1 MAIADLIRE
10 AGVVGCGGAGFPTH
24 AKLKGPIEYYIVNGA
39 ECEPLLRTDRYIMTH
54 HAPELV
60 EALTALQKELS
71 VGTCV
76 IALKEQY
83 REERAALESAIAAAG
98 ADIGL
103 HTLESFYPAGD
114 EQTLVCEVTG
124 RVVPPAAL
132 PGAVGCVIDNVATVL
147 AIRDA
152 LHGIPLTQKYL
163 TVTGCVKN
171 PTVLRVPVGTSY
183 RRCLELA
190 GGPTL
195 EQYFLVN
202 GGPMMGKPC
211 TMEQAETAVVTKTTS
226 GILVLPADG
235 YHANHDKLSPD
246 TMLRRAASACIQCRS
261 CTELCPRYLLG
272 HPLEPHR
279 IMRKMAT
286 CRDLDALMDDPV
298 IRRAQLCCECGVCE
312 TIACP
317 MGLQPRTINALLK
330 KELAKRK
337 IRYPASQERFEPRPE
352 REGRK
357 IPTERAAART
367 GVHEFY
373 HLEIKNCAED
383 SPDRVE
389 IPLSMHIGAPAV
401 PTVAV
406 GDTVRVGDKIA
417 AIPDGALGAAVHAS
431 IAGRVE
437 SVGERIALVR
447 E

>member
-1 MAIADLIRE
+1 
-10 AGVVGCGGAGFPTH
+10 
-24 AKLKGPIEYYIVNGA
+24 
-39 ECEPLLRTDRYIMTH
+39 
-54 HAPELV
+54 
-60 EALTALQKELS
+60 
-71 VGTCV
+71 
-76 IALKEQY
+76 
-83 REERAALESAIAAAG
+83 
-98 ADIGL
+98 
-103 HTLESFYPAGD
+103 
-114 EQTLVCEVTG
+114 
-124 RVVPPAAL
+124 
-132 PGAVGCVIDNVATVL
+132 
-147 AIRDA
+147 
-152 LHGIPLTQKYL
+152 
-163 TVTGCVKN
+163 
-171 PTVLRVPVGTSY
+171 
-183 RRCLELA
+183 
-190 GGPTL
+190 
-195 EQYFLVN
+195 
-202 GGPMMGKPC
+202 
-211 TMEQAETAVVTKTTS
+211 
-226 GILVLPADG
+226 
-235 YHANHDKLSPD
+235 
-246 TMLRRAASACIQCRS
+246 
-261 CTELCPRYLLG
+261 
-272 HPLEPHR
+272 
-279 IMRKMAT
+279 MRKMAA

-383 SPDRVE
+383 SPGRVE